1 MKTVIRAL
9 ILELVYFFF
18 VIRASQLRE
27 FLGILGHCKFSP
39 QFCNMPKGKLFLIP
53 SVLAENTALQII
65 SPQIREVIA
74 HTKIFLVENIRT
86 TRRYISSLKL
96 GVNLEEIHF
105 ELLDKDTPPETM
117 SKLMLPLMNG
127 ADIGII
133 SEAGCPGIADPGAVA
148 VSFAHLKGIQ
158 VVPLSGPSSM
168 FLALMGSGFSGQSF
182 AFHGYLPID
191 KKERTTA
198 IKKLENESTREKRA
212 QIFMETPFRN
222 NQLLEDLLLTLHP
235 NTKLCIAK
243 NITGSDEMI
252 LTKTANEW
260 KKLPLDL
267 HKIPTVFVLQ
277 TF

>member
-1 MKTVIRAL
+1 MA
-9 ILELVYFFF
+9 
-18 VIRASQLRE
+18 
-27 FLGILGHCKFSP
+27 
-39 QFCNMPKGKLFLIP
+39 KGKLFLIP
-53 SVLAENTALQII
+53 NVLAENTAQTVI
-65 SPQIREVIA
+65 SPQVKEVIA
-74 HTKIFLVENIRT
+74 HTKIFLVENLRT
-86 TRRYISSLKL
+86 ARRYISSLKL
-96 GVNLEEIHF
+96 GVNLEEIHM
-105 ELLDKDTPPETM
+105 EILDKDTPPETM
-117 SKLMLPLMNG
+117 SRLMQPLMNG

-148 VSFAHLKGIQ
+148 VAFAHHKGIQ

-191 KKERTTA
+191 KKDRTTA
-198 IKKLENESTREKRA
+198 IKKLEAESIREKRA

-222 NQLLEDLLLTLHP
+222 NQLLEDLLTTLSP

-260 KKLPLDL
+260 KKLPIDL
-267 HKIPTVFVLQ
+267 HKIPTVFVIQ
-277 TF
+277 SF